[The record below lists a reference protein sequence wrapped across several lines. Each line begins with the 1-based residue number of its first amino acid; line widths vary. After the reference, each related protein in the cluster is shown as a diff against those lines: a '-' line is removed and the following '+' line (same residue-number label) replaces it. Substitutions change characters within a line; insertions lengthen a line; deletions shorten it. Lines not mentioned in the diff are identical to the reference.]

1 MQCRAEIPHLKK
13 VMAELADTSVALV
26 SINTRD
32 PEKVVDAEIKR
43 YEMAYPVFYG
53 RDQNITKEFKVLKL
67 PRLILVNADG
77 TIYKDVDF
85 MKAEELKA
93 EIVKLLAE

>member
-13 VMAELADTSVALV
+13 VIAENRDTTVTFV

-43 YEMAYPVFYG
+43 YEMTYPVFYG
-53 RDQNITKEFKVLKL
+53 RDRNITKDFKVLKL
-67 PRLILVNADG
+67 PRLILVKADG

-93 EIVKLLAE
+93 EIVKLLAK